1 MKTLIS
7 LFLISFVAFCTISCN
22 DDDKDTP
29 DLANRYGAYEKPH
42 FAFEYASDTIR
53 IGMKPYYEKKIA
65 VTEFKAMFN
74 AMATEKMAAYFK
86 GIQFKENKQL
96 IISARMKEGDVYNLP
111 GTYELSGNYLQITLD
126 KEVMAHLMGDKAAN
140 IPSARFSF
148 SLFYILFLFYLF
160 LLFTENLG
168 FIYFLSRTFFFLR
181 HKMKENGKSLK
192 K

>member
-74 AMATEKMAAYFK
+74 AMATEKMGAYFK

-96 IISARMKEGDVYNLP
+96 IISARMKDGDVYNLP
-111 GTYELSGNYLQITLD
+111 DNS
-126 KEVMAHLMGDKAAN
+126 
-140 IPSARFSF
+140 
-148 SLFYILFLFYLF
+148 
-160 LLFTENLG
+160 
-168 FIYFLSRTFFFLR
+168 
-181 HKMKENGKSLK
+181 
-192 K
+192 

>member
-65 VTEFKAMFN
+65 VTEFKSYCQCHGN
-74 AMATEKMAAYFK
+74 PEKW
-86 GIQFKENKQL
+86 EP
-96 IISARMKEGDVYNLP
+96 ISRE
-111 GTYELSGNYLQITLD
+111 S
-126 KEVMAHLMGDKAAN
+126 
-140 IPSARFSF
+140 
-148 SLFYILFLFYLF
+148 
-160 LLFTENLG
+160 
-168 FIYFLSRTFFFLR
+168 
-181 HKMKENGKSLK
+181 SLK
-192 K
+192 KISS